1 MGISQKYDFKVSLSA
16 SVKPSC
22 KTVLACQFRGI
33 LESMKDN
40 GYANTATLPRVAGR
54 KEIPVVF
61 GSHGIRLH
69 GKIMLPAQATAAN
82 PVPGAVLCHGFGADR
97 KVMESSALLLV
108 KKGIATIVFDL
119 RGHGLSEGCL
129 DGNFYHDVIDA
140 WQTLTG
146 LPEVDKSRVALI
158 GHSLGALS
166 SILAARKIKKPKAI
180 VALSC
185 PYEINGK
192 LFNNPSHIAF
202 PVARWAISLLWRATV
217 WVSRLNVKVDWNKFL
232 EALPQIKVSSALV
245 ELEECAKLF
254 IFGASDPITPYHR
267 FIPVY
272 ENAPGPKQKMVTRGS
287 HATPVEAELLRFE
300 WVGWA
305 VSKLTA
311 GTR

>member
-1 MGISQKYDFKVSLSA
+1 
-16 SVKPSC
+16 
-22 KTVLACQFRGI
+22 
-33 LESMKDN
+33 MKDY
-40 GYANTATLPRVAGR
+40 GYTSNTATLPRDEAKFAGR

-61 GSHGIRLH
+61 GSHGIKLH
-69 GKIMLPAQATAAN
+69 GKIMLPADASASH

-108 KKGIATIVFDL
+108 NKGIATIVFDL

-129 DGNFYHDVIDA
+129 DGNFYQDVIDA
-140 WQTLTG
+140 WKTLTN

-192 LFNNPSHIAF
+192 LFNDPSHKAF
-202 PVARWAISLLWRATV
+202 PVARWAITLLWRLTV
-217 WVSRLNVKVDWNKFL
+217 WFGRLNVKVDWNKFL
-232 EALPQIKVSSALV
+232 ESLPQLKLSSALA
-245 ELEECAKLF
+245 ELDDCAKLF
-254 IFGASDPITPYHR
+254 VFSASDPVTPYHR
-267 FIPVY
+267 FIPTY
-272 ENAPGPKQKMVTRGS
+272 DKAPGPKQKMVTGGS
-287 HATPVEAELLRFE
+287 HATPVNAEILRFE

-305 VSKLTA
+305 VSALTA
-311 GTR
+311 